1 VAAKTRILGFASLL
15 IALLLVPRLVQFVT
29 FSTGLVAWPWQMDY
43 DEGVN
48 LHAAWLL
55 AHGDNIYRPNPPDR
69 FISAPYPPL
78 MYLLTVPTLW
88 LGGLHLLGPR
98 LIVLAGTLAVGG
110 LLVYLVRREGA
121 GWPGAVLAG
130 ATWFALT
137 PVIIWSALYKQDM
150 IALALGLGGLA
161 VLQAHPLQGRGR
173 YWALALFAL
182 AFFTK
187 QSALAPAA
195 AGVAWLF
202 LRDRR
207 AGLRFGGVL
216 LGVLVAGFVALLALS
231 RGGFWEHAIVYQT
244 FPWTLDYWRRLMG
257 RLSGEYGALTL
268 IGAVVALWGLGG
280 WLRRLRGA
288 NLLRDNL
295 ELSLPVLYA
304 LAATG
309 SLMIQAG
316 YAEGNYNHLLDIFP
330 PLIWLL
336 GRALTGARTART
348 APQWALVAG
357 LYVLL
362 LVQVW
367 LPQGP
372 ERWYSMI
379 YWPSPART
387 TEMTRLGAL
396 LRDTPG
402 EIYTEDATV
411 VLLTGRPL
419 AYDDPDTIA
428 AMGQR
433 GLWDQSRVVQDLR
446 DRRFPLIFMRH
457 GAYRWSRAGLA
468 AFDDSYEPA
477 FQGSI
482 DIYRPRVYPLGPQYT
497 LGCEMGSPAELR
509 LAGVSLGPGVALDGI
524 AAGSDLRLALYWDAL
539 RPPGDYATFV
549 HLIDATGQT
558 VAARDNPHSAA
569 GRPTSAWA
577 PGTSVTE
584 ITDLPL
590 PAGLAPGTYRL
601 IGGVYSTAG
610 GQFQPVPVAC
620 PAAPE
625 RRVGDAVDLGAIPVR

>member
-1 VAAKTRILGFASLL
+1 VVAKARLLGFASLL

-29 FSTGLVAWPWQMDY
+29 FSTGLVTWHWQMDY

-55 AHGDNIYRPNPPDR
+55 AHGDNIYLPNPPDR

-88 LGGLHLLGPR
+88 LGGLQLLGPR
-98 LIVLAGTLAVGG
+98 LIVLAGTLAIGG
-110 LLVYLVRREGA
+110 LLAYLVRREGA

-137 PVIIWSALYKQDM
+137 PVIIWGALYKQDM
-150 IALALGLGGLA
+150 IALALGLAGLA
-161 VLQAHPLQGRGR
+161 VLQAQPQGRGR

-207 AGLRFGGVL
+207 AGLRFGGL
-216 LGVLVAGFVALLALS
+216 LLAVLVAGFVFLMGVS

-244 FPWTLDYWRRLMG
+244 FPWALSDWRRVIG
-257 RLSGEYGALTL
+257 RLTGEYGALTL
-268 IGAVVALWGLGG
+268 IAGVVALWGLGG

-288 NLLRDNL
+288 NLVRDNL
-295 ELSLPVLYA
+295 ELALPMLYA

-316 YAEGNYNHLLDIFP
+316 YAGANYNHLLDIFP

-336 GRALTGARTART
+336 GRALAGARTVRT
-348 APQWALVAG
+348 APQWVLAAG
-357 LYVLL
+357 LYTLML
-362 LVQVW
+362 IQVW

-379 YWPSPART
+379 YWPSAARS
-387 TEMTRLGAL
+387 TEMARLATL

-402 EIYTEDATV
+402 EIYTEDATL
-411 VLLTGRPL
+411 VLLDGRAL
-419 AYDDPDTIA
+419 AYDDPDTSA
-428 AMGQR
+428 VMGQR
-433 GLWDQSRVVQDLR
+433 GLWDERRVVQDLR
-446 DRRFPLIFMRH
+446 DRRFPLIFTRH

-482 DIYRPRVYPLGPQYT
+482 DIYRPRVYPLRPQYT

-509 LAGVSLGPGVALDGI
+509 LAGVSLGPGLAADGI

-549 HLIDATGQT
+549 HLIDATGKT

-590 PAGLAPGTYRL
+590 PAGLAPGAYRL

-610 GQFQPVPVAC
+610 GQFQAVPVAC

-625 RRVGDAVDLGAIPVR
+625 RRVGDAVDLGAVPVR